1 MTVKAIWT
9 AQYMG
14 IHQAL
19 VNAPTLVNLV
29 DGTTAIGERADAL
42 RRQKITPR
50 IR

>member
-1 MTVKAIWT
+1 
-9 AQYMG
+9 MG

-29 DGTTAIGERADAL
+29 DGTSAIGERADRL
-42 RRQKITPR
+42 RRQRITPR